1 MMLAL
6 LTAISLSFTVKSMF
20 DLVAATKSAIATH
33 KKCRQLEREL
43 DLETQ
48 KETLE
53 TLYRRY

>member
-1 MMLAL
+1 MSLAL

-20 DLVAATKSAIATH
+20 DLVAATKSAITTY

-53 TLYRRY
+53 TLYRKS